1 MKKSYSYLI
10 ILFCLLNCNLTNAQN
25 IFVNNQDQTSS
36 SYSIEEVQRLTFE
49 NDQLILRLFS
59 GTEFSFSLSNLAN
72 YRYGD
77 QTLNTESFLAEA
89 NAWDLN
95 IYPNPSK
102 DVVNISFNLLEAT
115 SVTYQVFDL
124 KGRKMIER
132 KLPMLAKGKNNIE
145 FSLKLLSSGTY
156 LIQLA
161 TERVK
166 ISRKLIKN

>member
-1 MKKSYSYLI
+1 MKNTYAYLI
-10 ILFCLLNCNLTNAQN
+10 FWSCFLNFYLTSAQN

-49 NDQLILRLFS
+49 NDQLILRLFN
-59 GTEFSFSLSNLAN
+59 GAELSFSLSNLAN

-89 NAWDLN
+89 NAWNLD

-145 FSLKLLSSGTY
+145 FSLKLLSAGTY
-156 LIQLA
+156 IIQMA